1 MNNSHTGVRRG
12 VEAIAH
18 AFQRRHEEGGKALIP
33 YIMSGDPDLGTTK
46 RIVHSLSGIGV
57 DLIELGMPFSDPL
70 ADGPVIQRAGER
82 ALRQGVT
89 LKKLLGL
96 VEELRLDIDTPII
109 IMTYYNLFF
118 NYGLEAFARDALQ
131 AGVDGVIVPDLPVEE
146 AGEFQQAL
154 DREGLALVYLIAPT
168 SPEERVRAITAQA
181 RGFIYYVSR
190 TGVTGEQRDIAAD
203 LADNLR
209 RIRESASL
217 PVAVGFGVSNPEQA
231 AQIARNADGVVIG
244 SAVVRLIEETSQLH
258 ERAAARFLRPFV
270 EILHGKP
277 RPGE

>member
-1 MNNSHTGVRRG
+1 MNRSFISVRRG

-18 AFQRRHEEGGKALIP
+18 AFQLRKDEGGKALIP
-33 YIMSGDPDLGTTK
+33 YLMAGDPDLGTTGK
-46 RIVHSLSGIGV
+46 IVKSLSGIGV

-96 VEELRLDIDTPII
+96 VEELRLDLNTPLI

-118 NYGLEAFARDALQ
+118 SYGLETFARDAVQ

-146 AGEFQQAL
+146 AADFQQAL
-154 DREGLALVYLIAPT
+154 DREGLALVYLVAPT
-168 SPEERVRAITAQA
+168 STEDRVRAIAAQA

-203 LADNLR
+203 LAENLR
-209 RIRESASL
+209 RLREFTPL
-217 PVAVGFGVSNPEQA
+217 PVAVGFGVSTPEQA
-231 AQIARNADGVVIG
+231 AEIARHADGVVIG

-258 ERAAARFLRPFV
+258 ERIAARFLRPFV
-270 EILHGKP
+270 DVLHGTPPSGK
-277 RPGE
+277 

>member
-1 MNNSHTGVRRG
+1 MNRSFIGVRRG
-12 VEAIAH
+12 MEAIAH
-18 AFQRRHEEGGKALIP
+18 AFQIRKNEGGKALIP
-33 YIMSGDPDLGTTK
+33 YIMAGDPDLGTTGK
-46 RIVHSLSGIGV
+46 IVKSLSGIGV

-89 LKKLLGL
+89 LKKVLGL
-96 VEELRLDIDTPII
+96 VEELRLDINTPLI

-118 NYGLEAFARDALQ
+118 NYGLDAFARDAFQ

-146 AGEFQQAL
+146 AADFQRAL

-168 SPEERVRAITAQA
+168 STEERVRSIAAQA
-181 RGFIYYVSR
+181 RGFLYYVSR

-203 LADNLR
+203 LTDNLR
-209 RIRESASL
+209 RIRELASL
-217 PVAVGFGVSNPEQA
+217 PVAVGFGVSNAEQA
-231 AQIARNADGVVIG
+231 AQIARHADGVVIG
-244 SAVVRLIEETSQLH
+244 SAVVRLIEETTQLH

-270 EILHGKP
+270 DVLHGKP
-277 RPGE
+277 RKGE